1 MNDNIEKTNGSS
13 KNPSQRRN
21 NEKNER
27 ATLGRDIKNSMDD
40 AVTKP
45 NIDGDPTRSDE

>member
-1 MNDNIEKTNGSS
+1 MNDNIEKMNESI

-27 ATLGRDIKNSMDD
+27 ANVGRDIKNRMDE
-40 AVTKP
+40 AITKS

>member
-1 MNDNIEKTNGSS
+1 MSDNIEKTNESI

-21 NEKNER
+21 NEKNEQ
-27 ATLGRDIKNSMDD
+27 ANVGRDIKNRMNE
-40 AVTKP
+40 AIIKY